1 LKLLAFDAL
10 ESVVPCA
17 NRTLI
22 GCNWSV
28 DDGHPFCH
36 SCRLTQT
43 IPNLASNRNVML
55 WKRVETAKRRLVYD
69 LARLGL
75 PLAVPQGQ
83 QICFDILSEETAGF
97 PILTGHLAGLITL
110 SLAEADDA
118 ERETRRV
125 AFREPYRTLLGHFR
139 HEVGHFYWEV
149 LVDGTNL
156 QSAFR
161 LIFGDESRSYENA
174 LKAYHARTDRA
185 YDRAAFISEYAT
197 SHPWE
202 DWAETFAHFL
212 HIVADSSAALEIK
225 SEDERHFSQ
234 LVAETGALFGARH
247 YRSYHFLLTLSDYV
261 AHFGLEH
268 HESSDNRQAERY
280 LIDEDPRKLGA
291 FLLPHEMTH
300 SWNGKYRRPAG
311 LVTPD
316 FHQPMNGE
324 LLWIYE
330 GLTDYLGCL
339 LATRCGLWTNTNFRD
354 YLAIEAAK
362 LDREPGRQWRPLA
375 DTTVAAQLLYMA
387 RPEGAARRRSTDF
400 YQEGD
405 LIWLEVD
412 VLIRQQSQGR
422 RSLNDFCKRFHGG
435 QNGPP
440 AVVPYT
446 LDNVIATLN
455 EISPRDWK
463 QFFQKRVYAT
473 NPRAPLGGI
482 EGAGWRLAYTNTI
495 PEMFK
500 LSETANKLTDLTFS
514 LGLIV
519 KEDGAIQDVIPGS
532 PAHKAGVA
540 PAMKLLAVAALCAAA
555 AASRAACADCAA
567 APAFESTSEMRPSF
581 LRVRSCVSSIAR
593 PCESTFSFTSPTL
606 VRTNFL
612 VAQAVDPPI
621 VTATIGTAM
630 KNFRNMIDPPNTPS
644 GLIAPRCNRSGRERS
659 GPCCARGPRADASP
673 ACRSIRMR

>member
-1 LKLLAFDAL
+1 VELTLRLPEKWQFATALK
-10 ESVVPCA
+10 S
-17 NRTLI
+17 
-22 GCNWSV
+22 
-28 DDGHPFCH
+28 
-36 SCRLTQT
+36 
-43 IPNLASNRNVML
+43 
-55 WKRVETAKRRLVYD
+55 
-69 LARLGL
+69 
-75 PLAVPQGQ
+75 
-83 QICFDILSEETAGF
+83 
-97 PILTGHLAGLITL
+97 TGIKNGLITFSPV
-110 SLAEADDA
+110 SL
-118 ERETRRV
+118 ETLIDSPV
-125 AFREPYRTLLGHFR
+125 IAGAHFRTLELTPG
-139 HEVGHFYWEV
+139 G
-149 LVDGTNL
+149 
-156 QSAFR
+156 S
-161 LIFGDESRSYENA
+161 
-174 LKAYHARTDRA
+174 
-185 YDRAAFISEYAT
+185 
-197 SHPWE
+197 PP
-202 DWAETFAHFL
+202 HFL

-268 HESSDNRQAERY
+268 YESSDNRQAERY

-375 DTTVAAQLLYMA
+375 DTTVAARLLYMA

-540 PAMKLLAVAALCAAA
+540 PAMKLLAVNSRRWTPEILLAAVKAGQTNSMPIELLVENEDYFIPCKLDYHEGEKYPVLERDAAK
-555 AASRAACADCAA
+555 ADLLAEILK
-567 APAFESTSEMRPSF
+567 P
-581 LRVRSCVSSIAR
+581 L
-593 PCESTFSFTSPTL
+593 
-606 VRTNFL
+606 
-612 VAQAVDPPI
+612 
-621 VTATIGTAM
+621 AT
-630 KNFRNMIDPPNTPS
+630 P
-644 GLIAPRCNRSGRERS
+644 
-659 GPCCARGPRADASP
+659 
-673 ACRSIRMR
+673 